1 MGTVHNREQT
11 LKKTT
16 EIGLANA
23 CSVSETE
30 DIKEDPTVRMHVITE
45 PHGIFEEWKLQTP
58 RYRYCPHMC
67 TKEERYS

>member
-1 MGTVHNREQT
+1 MGTVHNREQI

-16 EIGLANA
+16 EIGLVNA

-30 DIKEDPTVRMHVITE
+30 DIKEVPTVITE

-58 RYRYCPHMC
+58 RYRYCPHIC
-67 TKEERYS
+67 TKEERDS